1 MPIPSVLSRV
11 RKRRSTINSSKDQ
24 KSEFEDEKSAF
35 IFVYEP
41 NMITKEDRNTST
53 RLKPSCALNSENT
66 KRLKTPYLD
75 TNNGLGNI
83 TTSKLKQNKV
93 YTQLGSNIFEQ
104 LPRTKRKISLK
115 TSDKYIELAVFVD
128 DDLYKYVKTD
138 TDKTGGDP
146 IESIQDV
153 VFAYLNAVSKPN

>member
-11 RKRRSTINSSKDQ
+11 RKRRSTINSAKDQ

-41 NMITKEDRNTST
+41 NMIKKEDKNAST

-75 TNNGLGNI
+75 TSGLENI

-138 TDKTGGDP
+138 TDKHGGDP

-153 VFAYLNAVSKPN
+153 VFAYLNAVSKSHS

>member
-1 MPIPSVLSRV
+1 MLIRA
-11 RKRRSTINSSKDQ
+11 RNKRSTIKRSKDP
-24 KSEFEDEKSAF
+24 KSEFVDEESAF

-41 NMITKEDRNTST
+41 NFVTKEDKNTTT
-53 RLKPSCALNSENT
+53 RLKPSCALNPENS
-66 KRLKTPYLD
+66 KRLKTPRLD
-75 TNNGLGNI
+75 TNGFGNI
-83 TTSKLKQNKV
+83 TSSKLKHNKV
-93 YTQLGSNIFEQ
+93 YTQLGANIFEQ
-104 LPRTKRKISLK
+104 LPRTKRKINLK

-153 VFAYLNAVSKPN
+153 VFAYLNAVSNPN

>member
-1 MPIPSVLSRV
+1 MPIPSILSRV
-11 RKRRSTINSSKDQ
+11 RKKRSTIKSSKDQ

-41 NMITKEDRNTST
+41 NLITRDDKNASSRS
-53 RLKPSCALNSENT
+53 KPSCALNSENT

-75 TNNGLGNI
+75 SHGLGNI
-83 TTSKLKQNKV
+83 TSSKLKQNRV
-93 YTQLGSNIFEQ
+93 YTQLESNIFEQ

-153 VFAYLNAVSKPN
+153 VFAYLNAVSKPHQ

>member
-1 MPIPSVLSRV
+1 MLV
-11 RKRRSTINSSKDQ
+11 RARERRSTIERSKHR
-24 KSEFEDEKSAF
+24 KSEFVDEESAF

-41 NMITKEDRNTST
+41 NFTTKEDKNTS
-53 RLKPSCALNSENT
+53 RRFKPSCALNNENS
-66 KRLKTPYLD
+66 KRLKTPQLD
-75 TNNGLGNI
+75 TNGLRNI
-83 TTSKLKQNKV
+83 TSSKLKHNKV
-93 YTQLGSNIFEQ
+93 YTQLETNIFEQ

-138 TDKTGGDP
+138 TDKHGGDT

-153 VFAYLNAVSKPN
+153 VFAYLNAVSKSHS

>member
-1 MPIPSVLSRV
+1 MPIPSILSRV
-11 RKRRSTINSSKDQ
+11 RKKRSTIKSSKDQ

-41 NMITKEDRNTST
+41 NMITKEDKNAST
-53 RLKPSCALNSENT
+53 RLKPSCALNPENT
-66 KRLKTPYLD
+66 KRLKTPQLD
-75 TNNGLGNI
+75 TNGLRNI
-83 TTSKLKQNKV
+83 TSSKLKHNKV
-93 YTQLGSNIFEQ
+93 YTQLETNIFEQ

-138 TDKTGGDP
+138 TDKTGRDP

-153 VFAYLNAVSKPN
+153 VFAYLNAVSKSH